1 MSQKDTEAV
10 KKKKK
15 SSSSGKKT
23 VKSKRSTQDKKRT
36 NAASGKANVKL
47 TKAEKLKKR
56 RRKTIARVV
65 RCVLLSLFTL
75 IALIVFGAYE
85 LLGVIFKGPS
95 QTAGDILT
103 ISLLESSAGKFVP
116 YLYYSAD
123 EVETIKNRNR
133 LIESEEETDTSLI
146 VIETPEPAQE
156 GETATEEEDDI
167 TVEVVTGATYKG
179 WMLIVKDPS
188 RVRVGVSS
196 ENFSEG
202 RGGMHIDEIA
212 EKYDAVAAING
223 GAFVDS
229 GGTGNGG
236 MPSGLTVA
244 GGEICNYSGGSEHT
258 TVGFDNNNI
267 LVVGKFTKAQAKEMG
282 LRDAVSFG
290 PALVVNGE
298 PSQFEGVS
306 SGLNPRTA
314 IGQRA
319 DGAVLMLVIDGRQV
333 NSLGASMADLVD
345 IMVRYGAVNA
355 CNLDGGSSS
364 NMVYEGEILNDGV
377 AVTGSR
383 RIPTAFVVQ

>member
-1 MSQKDTEAV
+1 
-10 KKKKK
+10 
-15 SSSSGKKT
+15 
-23 VKSKRSTQDKKRT
+23 
-36 NAASGKANVKL
+36 
-47 TKAEKLKKR
+47 
-56 RRKTIARVV
+56 
-65 RCVLLSLFTL
+65 VLLSLFTL
-75 IALIVFGAYE
+75 IALVVFSAYE

-116 YLYYSAD
+116 YLYYSDA
-123 EVETIKNRNR
+123 EVEEIQNRNR
-133 LIESEEETDTSLI
+133 LIESEEQTDTSLI

-156 GETATEEEDDI
+156 GETATQEEDDI

>member
-1 MSQKDTEAV
+1 MTLEDTKSV

-15 SSSSGKKT
+15 RVSSVRQSAPTTG
-23 VKSKRSTQDKKRT
+23 
-36 NAASGKANVKL
+36 KL

-56 RRKTIARVV
+56 RRKMIARIV
-65 RCVLLSLFTL
+65 RRSVLSLFTL
-75 IALIVFGAYE
+75 LALVMFAAYQ
-85 LLGVIFKGPS
+85 LLGVIFSGPS

-116 YLYYSAD
+116 YLYYSAE
-123 EVETIKNRNR
+123 EVEEIKNRNR
-133 LIESEEETDTSLI
+133 LIESDDQTDASLI
-146 VIETPEPAQE
+146 VIATPEPVQE
-156 GETATEEEDDI
+156 GETPVEAEGDI
-167 TVEVVTGATYKG
+167 VVETITGPTYKG
-179 WMLIVKDPS
+179 WMMIIKDPS
-188 RVRVGVSS
+188 RVKVGVSS
-196 ENFSEG
+196 DNFSNG

-223 GAFVDS
+223 GAFSDN

-236 MPSGLTVA
+236 MPSGLTIA
-244 GGEICNYSGGSEHT
+244 GGEICNSEGGSEHT
-258 TVGFDNNNI
+258 TVGFDKNNI
-267 LVVGKFTKAQAKEMG
+267 LMVGKFTRAQAKELE

-298 PSQFEGVS
+298 PAQFEGVS

-333 NSLGASMADLVD
+333 NSMGASMADLVE

-383 RIPTAFVVQ
+383 RIPTTFVVQ

>member
-1 MSQKDTEAV
+1 MTPKDTKAV

-15 SSSSGKKT
+15 RVSSAGKSALT
-23 VKSKRSTQDKKRT
+23 T
-36 NAASGKANVKL
+36 GKL

-56 RRKTIARVV
+56 RRKMIARIV
-65 RCVLLSLFTL
+65 RRSVLSLFTL
-75 IALIVFGAYE
+75 LALVVFAAYQ
-85 LLGVIFKGPS
+85 LLGVIFSGPS

-116 YLYYSAD
+116 YLYYSAE
-123 EVETIKNRNR
+123 EVEEIKNRNR
-133 LIESEEETDTSLI
+133 LIESDEQTDASLI
-146 VIETPEPAQE
+146 VIATPEPVQE
-156 GETATEEEDDI
+156 GETPSETEDDI
-167 TVEVVTGATYKG
+167 VVEAITGPTYKG
-179 WMLIVKDPS
+179 WMMIIKDPS
-188 RVRVGVSS
+188 RVKVGVSS
-196 ENFSEG
+196 DNFSNS

-223 GAFVDS
+223 GAFSDS

-236 MPSGLTVA
+236 MPSGLTIA
-244 GGEICNYSGGSEHT
+244 GGEICNSEGGSEHT
-258 TVGFDNNNI
+258 TVGFDKNNI
-267 LVVGKFTKAQAKEMG
+267 LMVGKFTRAKAKELE

-298 PSQFEGVS
+298 PAQFEGVS

-333 NSLGASMADLVD
+333 NSMGASMADLVE

-383 RIPTAFVVQ
+383 RIPTTFIVQ